1 MGFFSGLIG
10 AKDTLNAAG
19 NVIEKT
25 GKVFDKLFTSDDE
38 RLSHA
43 EMMQRIK
50 QQPYEKAA
58 KFAHELNVISASD
71 SKLFNS
77 GWRPCIGWVL
87 AISIG
92 FYFIPKFFFGSLIW
106 VKHCWLANEIVAYP
120 VDDAG
125 LWQLAAMM
133 LGSKAIRS
141 FDKYTGQSK

>member
-1 MGFFSGLIG
+1 MGFLTGLIG
-10 AKDTLNAAG
+10 AKDTINAAG
-19 NVIEKT
+19 DVIEKT
-25 GKVFDKLFTSDDE
+25 GNAFNKLFTSDDE

-43 EMMQRIK
+43 EIMQRIK
-50 QQPYEKAA
+50 QQPAE
-58 KFAHELNVISASD
+58 FAHELNEINAKD

-106 VKHCWLANEIVAYP
+106 IKHSWFAGEIVAYP

>member
-10 AKDTLNAAG
+10 AKDTINATG

-25 GKVFDKLFTSDDE
+25 GKVFNNLFTSDDE
-38 RLSHA
+38 RLTHA
-43 EMMQRIK
+43 EIMKRIE
-50 QQPYEKAA
+50 QQPAALAA
-58 KFAHELNVISASD
+58 KFVHQLNMINAGD
-71 SKLFNS
+71 SNWFNS

-87 AISIG
+87 AFSIG

-106 VKHCWLANEIVAYP
+106 VKHSWMANEIVAYP

-133 LGSKAIRS
+133 LGSKVIRS
-141 FDKYTGQSK
+141 FDKYKGQSK